1 GAAPEWSGPAGC
13 AARFRPLMGMLADA
27 VLAAF
32 EGAVPGCAEQDK
44 LADIAA
50 AFTNIAGLDERA
62 ARLRAV
68 AQSVHAA

>member
-1 GAAPEWSGPAGC
+1 
-13 AARFRPLMGMLADA
+13 MGMLADA

-32 EGAVPGCAEQDK
+32 EGAVPGCAEQGK

-50 AFTNIAGLDERA
+50 TFSNIAGLEERT

-68 AQSVHAA
+68 AQPLHAA